1 MLISSDAAG
10 SPVDGSK
17 PFGDKI
23 LIHGDGRLLEV
34 LAAAEAPAFLCTV
47 ASTDTAAIEG
57 LSIAG
62 SSAEMRRYTPP
73 ADMEALFY
81 GSARCIPGV
90 PATPD
95 GIPSP
100 VIITMAA
107 LAATGLPLFVADAGC
122 EVSPQTPY
130 FRVGAVP
137 ARSLVTGD
145 SVDDVQGLFERGW
158 HLGAN
163 LAKLTDFLILG
174 ESVPAGTTTALAVML
189 ALGLD
194 AEGKVSSSMIGG
206 AHGLKAEV
214 VARGFAAARMSKGS
228 LADDP
233 LAAVA
238 AVGDPMQAAVAGMA
252 SAASQRIPVMLA
264 GGTQMAAVAAV
275 IDRLG
280 RAEMG
285 NLCIG
290 TTRWVLEDPAADI
303 VGLAAQAHCPRVY
316 AANLR
321 FGAARFPGMH
331 IYDAGLVKEG
341 AGAGGAAVAAL
352 TYGGLSLDRLLAG
365 IEAVY
370 EKTVLPMLA
379 GGAHGRG

>member
-1 MLISSDAAG
+1 MTQQPISSI
-10 SPVDGSK
+10 P
-17 PFGDKI
+17 GDNKV
-23 LIHGDGRLLEV
+23 LIHGDGRLLEA
-34 LAAAEAPAFLCTV
+34 LAAATAPAFVCTV

-62 SSAEMRRYTPP
+62 SSAEMRKYTPP

-81 GSARCIPGV
+81 GSARCIPGI

-130 FRVGAVP
+130 FRVGASP
-137 ARSLVTGD
+137 ARSLVTGS
-145 SVDDVQGLFERGW
+145 SVDDVEGIFERGW
-158 HLGAN
+158 HLGHN
-163 LAKLTDFLILG
+163 LAKLADFLILG

-214 VARGFAAARMSKGS
+214 VARGFAAARISKGS
-228 LADDP
+228 LARDP

-252 SAASQRIPVMLA
+252 CAASQRIPVMLA
-264 GGTQMAAVAAV
+264 GGTQMAAVAA
-275 IDRLG
+275 IADRLG
-280 RAEMG
+280 GARMD

-290 TTRWVLEDPAADI
+290 TTRWVLEDPTSNLTD
-303 VGLAAQAHCPRVY
+303 LAAQAHCPRVY
-316 AANLR
+316 AANLD

-331 IYDAGLVKEG
+331 IYEAGLVKEG

-352 TYGGLSLDRLLAG
+352 SYGGLSLEQLLAG

-379 GGAHGRG
+379 GAHGA

>member
-1 MLISSDAAG
+1 VPYSADVL
-10 SPVDGSK
+10 V
-17 PFGDKI
+17 
-23 LIHGDGRLLEV
+23 HGDSGLLSA
-34 LAAAEAPAFLCTV
+34 LAAAQAPAYVCTV

-62 SSAEMRRYTPP
+62 ASAEMRRYTPP

-90 PATPD
+90 AATPD

-107 LAATGLPLFVADAGC
+107 LAATGIPLFVVDAGC
-122 EVSPQTPY
+122 EVAPQTPY
-130 FRVGAVP
+130 FRVGASP
-137 ARSLVTGD
+137 ARSLVTGA
-145 SVDDVQGLFERGW
+145 SVDDVAGLYERGW
-158 HLGAN
+158 HLGHN
-163 LAKLTDFLILG
+163 LAKLADFLLLA

-194 AEGKVSSSMIGG
+194 AEGRVSSSMIGG
-206 AHGLKAEV
+206 AHGLKEEV
-214 VARGFAAARMSKGS
+214 VARGFAAAGISKGS
-228 LADDP
+228 LAGDP

-275 IDRLG
+275 VDRLG
-280 RAEMG
+280 KARME

-290 TTRWVLEDPAADI
+290 TTRWVLDDPTADV
-303 VGLAAQAHCPRVY
+303 VGLAEQAHCPRVY
-316 AANLR
+316 AADLG

-331 IYDAGLVKEG
+331 VYEAGLVKEG
-341 AGAGGAAVAAL
+341 VGAGGAALAAL
-352 TYGGLSLDRLLAG
+352 TYGGLSRERLLAG

-370 EKTVLPMLA
+370 EATVMPMLA
-379 GGAHGRG
+379 GPSGGV